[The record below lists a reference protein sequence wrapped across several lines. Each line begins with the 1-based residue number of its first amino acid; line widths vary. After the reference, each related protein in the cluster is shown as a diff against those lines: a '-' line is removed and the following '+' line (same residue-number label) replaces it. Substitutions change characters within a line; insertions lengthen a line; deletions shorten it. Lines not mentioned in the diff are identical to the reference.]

1 MPVPTVFI
9 SYSHRDESWKNRL
22 LPQLHALE
30 QAGIGMRVWHDRKID
45 GGDQWYP
52 EIQEA
57 MANAA
62 VGVLLISPD
71 FLASGFIT
79 KEEVPYLI
87 ERQEKHGMLLIPV
100 LVRKC
105 PWKAHRWL
113 ADRQMVPRDGKC
125 VAIDF
130 PGDQADAVFSDVAEA
145 VYLHFAQLAAQPQT
159 ASSIPSGVQQLAQAE
174 AAKVPA
180 KVIEPPPAPEWPPLD
195 PGRVDLS
202 HLPETGAALF
212 GRDDTLTF
220 LDQTWASQGSDTRVL
235 AFKAQGGVGKSTLI
249 NHWLAEMRRDHF
261 RGATRVFGWSFYSQG
276 VREQGAPSADAFV
289 AAALRFFGDETM
301 AASAAS
307 PWDKG
312 QRLARFVGAER
323 ALLVLDGMEPLQSAQ
338 PVDRDKLRDPALE
351 ALLRG
356 LAKQSAGLCLI
367 TTREPLADLGKK
379 SGIVECDLEQITPQ
393 AGRALLR
400 ALHVAGTDAELESLA
415 ARFGPHALAI
425 SLLGVYLH
433 EQPGRRIGPAT
444 ALEQMPG
451 QTPVDRVLAGF
462 EKWLGPGAEVEA
474 LRLLGFFDRPADEGC
489 LRALRASPAIP
500 GLTELL
506 AGMTDADWPRV
517 LARLDKLRL
526 IHARHGDTG
535 SRFVDTHPII
545 REHFAGQLREKNPD
559 AWREGH
565 RRLYEHLCATTKEGD
580 QPTLADL
587 QPLYQAVAH
596 GCQAGMYEEVGLQVY
611 RRRIHRSA
619 EIYPLHKL
627 GAFGTELGAIASFFE
642 KPWTQP
648 APALSHEGQAWL
660 LSQAAFGLRAVGRL
674 TEALEPMRAGLVN
687 QVQRQSWTNAAAVA
701 SNLSELELTLGEIA
715 GAVGDAE
722 QSVTHA
728 DRSGDAFQRI
738 ASRTTHAD
746 ALHQA
751 GRRVEAEARFHE
763 AEQMQAKRQLAYSL
777 LYSLPG
783 FQYCNLLLA
792 TPERAAWRICLG
804 SAGFQPAVSG
814 ILPETSQRAD
824 FQRSSAA
831 YEKPPPNAAQ
841 DARRSGLEARAPLIE
856 SCHAVSQRGQKMF
869 EWRVPGDSLLDIA
882 LDHLT
887 LGRAS
892 LYAAILEGRDGA
904 LRRPC
909 AAEARN
915 PMAPASRT
923 GSSQHDDPA
932 SDEFETARRELDAAV
947 DGLRRAAAQEFIV
960 GGLLTRAW
968 LCFLTGA
975 HMDSTALASSPQA
988 GSPQAA
994 SEHFASAQ
1002 DDLDEAWEIAERGPM
1017 KLFMADIHLYRAR
1030 LFGKSGGVGSNR
1042 WRKVSVGQEFGWHPT
1057 RTEG

>member
-9 SYSHRDESWKNRL
+9 SYSHQDESWKNRL

-57 MANAA
+57 MGNAA
-62 VGVLLISPD
+62 VALLLVSPD

-100 LVRKC
+100 LIRKC

-113 ADRQMVPRDGKC
+113 ADRQMIPRDGKC

-145 VYLHFAQLAAQPQT
+145 VYLHFYKLAAQPEKAAVIPANVQT
-159 ASSIPSGVQQLAQAE
+159 LAE
-174 AAKVPA
+174 AEVNKTPIKARAARSVETSAELPK
-180 KVIEPPPAPEWPPLD
+180 D
-195 PGRVDLS
+195 RVDLS

-212 GRDDTLTF
+212 GRDDELTL
-220 LDQTWASQGSDTRVL
+220 LDKVWAGEAPSADGVPKRVL

-289 AAALRFFGDETM
+289 AAALTFFGDETV

-312 QRLARFVGAER
+312 QRLATLVGAER

-338 PVDRDKLRDPALE
+338 PVDRGKLRDPALE

-400 ALHVAGTDAELESLA
+400 ALHVAGTDTDLESLA

-444 ALEQMPG
+444 ALEKMPG
-451 QTPVDRVLAGF
+451 KTPVDRVLAGF
-462 EKWLGPGAEVEA
+462 EKWLGPSAELEA

-489 LRALRASPAIP
+489 LQALRAKPPIP
-500 GLTELL
+500 SVTEWL
-506 AGMTDADWPRV
+506 AGMADAEWPRV
-517 LARLDKLRL
+517 LARLEKLRL

-535 SRFVDTHPII
+535 RRFVDAHPII
-545 REHFAGQLREKNPD
+545 REHFAEQLREKNPG

-580 QPTLADL
+580 QPTLEDL

-596 GCQAGMYEEVGLQVY
+596 GCQAGLQQEACDKVLFTRI
-611 RRRIHRSA
+611 RRGNA
-619 EIYPLHKL
+619 DYPRTKL
-627 GAFGTELGAIASFFE
+627 GAFGSDLGAVACFFDP
-642 KPWTQP
+642 PWRRVSPTLTD
-648 APALSHEGQAWL
+648 ADQAWML
-660 LSQAAFGLRAVGRL
+660 GVAAFTLRGLGRL
-674 TEALEPMRAGLVN
+674 TESLEPMRETLKLYEKQGRWKQAAQGAG
-687 QVQRQSWTNAAAVA
+687 
-701 SNLSELELTLGEIA
+701 NLSELELTLGEVT

-722 QSVTHA
+722 QSVTYA
-728 DRSGDAFQRI
+728 DRSGNVFERM
-738 ASRTTHAD
+738 SNRTAHAD

-751 GRRVEAEARFHE
+751 GRRAEAETRFRE
-763 AEQMQAKRQLAYSL
+763 AEKMQQEREPAHPL
-777 LYSLPG
+777 LYSVGG
-783 FQYCNLLLA
+783 FRYCDLLLTA
-792 TPERAAWRICLG
+792 PERAAWQQIL
-804 SAGFQPAVSG
+804 SLNSQPSTLNLSESCRSV
-814 ILPETSQRAD
+814 SQRAE
-824 FQRSSAA
+824 QTLKWEEGMR
-831 YEKPPPNAAQ
+831 
-841 DARRSGLEARAPLIE
+841 GAPL
-856 SCHAVSQRGQKMF
+856 
-869 EWRVPGDSLLDIA
+869 LDFA
-882 LDHLT
+882 FHHLT
-887 LGRAS
+887 LGRAALS
-892 LYAAILEGRDGA
+892 GAILEDRDGA
-904 LRRPC
+904 VGRPREGQ
-909 AAEARN
+909 ASNPAERSSLA
-915 PMAPASRT
+915 
-923 GSSQHDDPA
+923 GSSQRDDPT
-932 SDEFETARRELDAAV
+932 SNEFETARRELDTAV
-947 DGLRRAAAQEFIV
+947 DGFRRAGQAQELPR
-960 GGLLTRAW
+960 GLRTRAW
-968 LCFLTGA
+968 FSFVEASFFAKATKDESAHKLRGDSQEGA
-975 HMDSTALASSPQA
+975 RLFS
-988 GSPQAA
+988 
-994 SEHFASAQ
+994 SAQ
-1002 DDLDEAWEIAERGPM
+1002 ADLDEAWEIAERGPM
-1017 KLFMADIHLYRAR
+1017 KLFLADIHLYRAR
-1030 LFGKSGGVGSNR
+1030 LFGNR
-1042 WRKVSVGQEFGWHPT
+1042 KAETGNRKEEMQYPWESPAADLAAAEKLINECGYHRRDEELADAKAVILAP
-1057 RTEG
+1057 

>member
-9 SYSHRDESWKNRL
+9 SYSHQDESWKNKL

-30 QAGIGMRVWHDRKID
+30 QAGIDMQVWHDRKID

-100 LVRKC
+100 LIRKC

-113 ADRQMVPRDGKC
+113 ADRQMIPRDGKC

-130 PGDQADAVFSDVAEA
+130 PGDHADTVFNDVAEA
-145 VYLHFAQLAAQPQT
+145 VYLHFAQLAVRPQT
-159 ASSIPSGVQQLAQAE
+159 ASSIPAGVQQLAQVEVARI
-174 AAKVPA
+174 PA
-180 KVIEPPPAPEWPPLD
+180 TASEPPPAPEWPPLD
-195 PGRVDLS
+195 PSRVDLS

-220 LDQTWASQGSDTRVL
+220 LDQAWSSQGSDTRVL

-289 AAALRFFGDETM
+289 AAALTFFGDETM

-312 QRLARFVGAER
+312 HRLARLIGADR

-338 PVDRDKLRDPALE
+338 WVDRGKLRDPALE

-400 ALHVAGTDAELESLA
+400 ALHVVGADAELESLA

-451 QTPVDRVLAGF
+451 KTPVDRVLAGF
-462 EKWLGPGAEVEA
+462 EKWLDPNAELEA

-489 LRALRASPAIP
+489 LQTLRAQPAIP

-506 AGMTDADWPRV
+506 AGMAEADWHRV
-517 LARLDKLRL
+517 LARLDNLRL
-526 IHARHGDTG
+526 IHVRHGDTG
-535 SRFVDTHPII
+535 KRFVDTHPII
-545 REHFAGQLREKNPD
+545 REHFAEQLRDKNLD

-565 RRLYEHLCATTKEGD
+565 RRLYEFLRASTPDKP
-580 QPTLADL
+580 QPTLEDL

-596 GCQAGMYEEVGLQVY
+596 GCEAGLQQLACDDVY
-611 RRRIHRSA
+611 RDRILRGSEVYA
-619 EIYPLHKL
+619 IHKL
-627 GAFGTELGAIASFFE
+627 GANGSDLGAIACFFE
-642 KPWTQP
+642 QPWSRISGSLLEP
-648 APALSHEGQAWL
+648 AQSWL
-660 LSQAAFGLRAVGRL
+660 LNEAAFRLRSLGRL
-674 TEALEPMRAGLVN
+674 SEALEPIRAAMR
-687 QVQRQSWTNAAAVA
+687 TNASKQEWENAAICA
-701 SNLSELELTLGEIA
+701 STLSELELTLGEVA
-715 GAVGDAE
+715 GALGDAE
-722 QSVTHA
+722 QSVTYA
-728 DRSGDAFQRI
+728 DHSGDAFQRM
-738 ASRTTHAD
+738 ARRTNAAD
-746 ALHQA
+746 VLHQA
-751 GRRVEAEARFHE
+751 GRQAEAETRFRE
-763 AEQMQAKRQLAYSL
+763 AEQMQKERQPGCPL
-777 LYSLPG
+777 LYGVAG
-783 FQYCNLLLA
+783 FRYCGLLLDA
-792 TPERAAWRICLG
+792 SERAAWRQILCVN
-804 SAGFQPAVSG
+804 SQPST
-814 ILPETSQRAD
+814 LH
-824 FQRSSAA
+824 
-831 YEKPPPNAAQ
+831 
-841 DARRSGLEARAPLIE
+841 LIE
-856 SCHAVSQRGQKMF
+856 SCRTVSERAAQTVKWLEAAR
-869 EWRVPGDSLLDIA
+869 RDLVSAA
-882 LDHLT
+882 LDRLT
-887 LGRAS
+887 LGRAA
-892 LYAAILEGRDGA
+892 LYAAILKDSD
-904 LRRPC
+904 LRLLI
-909 AAEARN
+909 
-915 PMAPASRT
+915 
-923 GSSQHDDPA
+923 
-932 SDEFETARRELDAAV
+932 SDLSPIDAAM
-947 DGLRRAAAQEFIV
+947 DGVRRAGTTHHIPR
-960 GGLLTRAW
+960 GLLTRAW
-968 LCFLTGA
+968 LRFVIGARTG
-975 HMDSTALASSPQA
+975 P
-988 GSPQAA
+988 
-994 SEHFASAQ
+994 ESAQ

-1017 KLFMADIHLYRAR
+1017 KLHMADIHLYRAR
-1030 LFGKSGGVGSNR
+1030 LFGSRNSEVGSANEA
-1042 WRKVSVGQEFGWHPT
+1042 GQYPWESPQADLAAAEKLINDCGYHRRDEELADAKAVLLAP
-1057 RTEG
+1057 

>member
-1 MPVPTVFI
+1 MPAPTVFI
-9 SYSHRDESWKNRL
+9 SYSHQDESWKNKL

-30 QAGIGMRVWHDRKID
+30 QAGINMQVWHDRKID

-113 ADRQMVPRDGKC
+113 ADRQMIPRDGKC

-130 PGDQADAVFSDVAEA
+130 PGDHVDAVFSEVAEA
-145 VYLHFAQLAAQPQT
+145 VYLHFYKLAAQPEKAAVIPASVQT
-159 ASSIPSGVQQLAQAE
+159 LAE
-174 AAKVPA
+174 AEVNKTPIKARAARSVETCAELPQ
-180 KVIEPPPAPEWPPLD
+180 
-195 PGRVDLS
+195 GRVDLS

-212 GRDDTLTF
+212 GRDDELTL
-220 LDQTWASQGSDTRVL
+220 LDKVWAGEAPPADGVPTRVL

-312 QRLARFVGAER
+312 QRLARLVGAER

-338 PVDRDKLRDPALE
+338 PVDRGKLRDPALE

-356 LAKQSAGLCLI
+356 LAKQSAGLCII

-379 SGIVECDLEQITPQ
+379 SGIVERDLEQITPQ

-400 ALHVAGTDAELESLA
+400 ALHVAGTDVELESLA
-415 ARFGPHALAI
+415 ERFGPHALAI

-433 EQPGRRIGPAT
+433 EQPGHRIGPAK

-451 QTPVDRVLAGF
+451 SKTPVDRVLAGF
-462 EKWLGPGAEVEA
+462 EKWLDPSVELEA

-489 LRALRASPAIP
+489 LQALRARPVIP
-500 GLTELL
+500 GVTELL
-506 AGMTDADWPRV
+506 AGTADADWPRV
-517 LARLDKLRL
+517 LARLDQLRL

-535 SRFVDTHPII
+535 KRFVDTHPII
-545 REHFAGQLREKNPD
+545 REHFAEQLREKNPD

-565 RRLYEHLCATTKEGD
+565 RRLYEHLRVSTEDKDE
-580 QPTLADL
+580 PTLEDL

-596 GCQAGMYEEVGLQVY
+596 GCQAGLQQEAFNKVLYERLD
-611 RRRIHRSA
+611 RREA
-619 EIYPLHKL
+619 YGWKKL
-627 GAFGTELGAIASFFE
+627 GAFGTTAGAVSCFFE
-642 KPWTQP
+642 QPWNRIST
-648 APALSHEGQAWL
+648 ALT
-660 LSQAAFGLRAVGRL
+660 AADQGWALNEAAMCLRALGRP
-674 TEALEPMRAGLVN
+674 TEALEPMRAGMKLAAK
-687 QVQRQSWTNAAAVA
+687 RDSWKNAAAGA
-701 SNLSELELTLGEIA
+701 GSLSQLELTLGEVV

-722 QSVTHA
+722 QSVTYA
-728 DRSGDAFQRI
+728 ARSGDAFMRVI
-738 ASRTTHAD
+738 NDTVYAD

-751 GRRVEAEARFHE
+751 GRRGDAKSRFRE
-763 AEQMQAKRQLAYSL
+763 AEQMQAERQPDYPL

-783 FQYCNLLLA
+783 FYYCDLLLA
-792 TPERAAWRICLG
+792 APERATWR
-804 SAGFQPAVSG
+804 Q
-814 ILPETSQRAD
+814 ILSLNSHPSTLP
-824 FQRSSAA
+824 FT
-831 YEKPPPNAAQ
+831 
-841 DARRSGLEARAPLIE
+841 E
-856 SCHAVSQRGQKMF
+856 SCRTVSLRASQTLKWVAT
-869 EWRVPGDSLLDIA
+869 EDWRLDIA

-887 LGRAS
+887 LGRAA
-892 LYAAILEGRDGA
+892 LYAAILEG
-904 LRRPC
+904 
-909 AAEARN
+909 
-915 PMAPASRT
+915 
-923 GSSQHDDPA
+923 
-932 SDEFETARRELDAAV
+932 SDFRLLTSDLSHIDAAV
-947 DGLRRAAAQEFIV
+947 AGLRSAASQDHIPR
-960 GGLLTRAW
+960 GLLTRAW
-968 LCFLTGA
+968 LRFLVG
-975 HMDSTALASSPQA
+975 MLI
-988 GSPQAA
+988 GS
-994 SEHFASAQ
+994 ESAQ
-1002 DDLDEAWEIAERGPM
+1002 EDLDEAWEIAERGPM
-1017 KLFMADIHLYRAR
+1017 KLHMADLHLYRAR
-1030 LFGKSGGVGSNR
+1030 LFGNR
-1042 WRKVSVGQEFGWHPT
+1042 KAETGNRKEEMQYPWESPAADLAAAEKLIHACGYHRRDEELADAKAAILS
-1057 RTEG
+1057 R

>member
-9 SYSHRDESWKNRL
+9 SYSHQDESWKNKL

-87 ERQEKHGMLLIPV
+87 ERQEKHGMMLIPV
-100 LVRKC
+100 LIRQC

-113 ADRQMVPRDGKC
+113 ADRQMIPRDGKS

-145 VYLHFAQLAAQPQT
+145 VYLHFYKLTAQPEKAAVIPASVQT
-159 ASSIPSGVQQLAQAE
+159 LAE
-174 AAKVPA
+174 AEVNKTPIKARAAWSAETCAELPK
-180 KVIEPPPAPEWPPLD
+180 D
-195 PGRVDLS
+195 RVDLS

-212 GRDDTLTF
+212 GRDDELTL
-220 LDQTWASQGSDTRVL
+220 LDKVWAGEAPSADGVPTRVL

-289 AAALRFFGDETM
+289 AAALTFFGDETM

-307 PWDKG
+307 PWEKG
-312 QRLARFVGAER
+312 QRLARLVGAER
-323 ALLVLDGMEPLQSAQ
+323 ALLILDGMEPLQSAH
-338 PVDRDKLRDPALE
+338 PVDRGKLRDPALE

-356 LAKQSAGLCLI
+356 LAKQSAGLCLV

-451 QTPVDRVLAGF
+451 KTPVDRVLAGF
-462 EKWLGPGAEVEA
+462 EKWLGPSAELEA

-489 LRALRASPAIP
+489 LQALRATPAIP

-506 AGMTDADWPRV
+506 ARMADADWPRV
-517 LARLDKLRL
+517 LARLDQLRL

-535 SRFVDTHPII
+535 KRFVDTHPII
-545 REHFAGQLREKNPD
+545 REHFAEQLGEKNPD
-559 AWREGH
+559 AWRAAH
-565 RRLYEHLCATTKEGD
+565 RRLYEYLCATTKEGD
-580 QPTLADL
+580 QPTLEDL

-596 GCQAGMYEEVGLQVY
+596 GCQAGLQQEADAKVY
-611 RRRIHRSA
+611 YARIMRGDENYSV
-619 EIYPLHKL
+619 HKL
-627 GAFGTELGAIASFFE
+627 GAFGSELGAIACFFE
-642 KPWTQP
+642 QPWSRVS
-648 APALSHEGQAWL
+648 PALSEATEAWYL
-660 LSQAAFGLRAVGRL
+660 NEAAFRLRALGRL
-674 TEALEPMRAGLVN
+674 TEALEPIRATMKITASK
-687 QVQRQSWTNAAAVA
+687 QEWKNAAVCAG
-701 SNLSELELTLGEIA
+701 NLSELELTLGEVV
-715 GAVGDAE
+715 GAVGNAE
-722 QSVTHA
+722 QSVTYA
-728 DRSGDAFQRI
+728 DRSGDAFHRMGK
-738 ASRTTHAD
+738 RTVHAD

-751 GRRVEAEARFHE
+751 RRRAEAETRFRE
-763 AEQMQAKRQLAYSL
+763 AEQMLKEDSL
-777 LYSLPG
+777 LYGVAG
-783 FQYCNLLLA
+783 FRYCDLLLA
-792 TPERAAWRICLG
+792 APERAAWQTILECGDVSPSSQPARPRHGKPLGRG
-804 SAGFQPAVSG
+804 SALPTDRQSARSGEESPHSKALRAVF
-814 ILPETSQRAD
+814 QRA
-824 FQRSSAA
+824 AWTL
-831 YEKPPPNAAQ
+831 KT
-841 DARRSGLEARAPLIE
+841 
-856 SCHAVSQRGQKMF
+856 AVADN
-869 EWRVPGDSLLDIA
+869 WLLDIA

-887 LGRAS
+887 LGRAT
-892 LYAAILEGRDGA
+892 LYETILDWSAAFTPLQ
-904 LRRPC
+904 RPNES
-909 AAEARN
+909 A
-915 PMAPASRT
+915 
-923 GSSQHDDPA
+923 G
-932 SDEFETARRELDAAV
+932 RELDAAV
-947 DGLRRAAAQEFIV
+947 DGLRRAGTTHWIPAS
-960 GGLLTRAW
+960 LLTRAW
-968 LCFLTGA
+968 C
-975 HMDSTALASSPQA
+975 S
-988 GSPQAA
+988 
-994 SEHFASAQ
+994 FAEAFSFARATKDESAQ
-1002 DDLDEAWEIAERGPM
+1002 KLRGDRQEAARLFSRAQEDLDEAWEIAERGSM
-1017 KLFMADIHLYRAR
+1017 KLFLADIHLYRAR
-1030 LFGKSGGVGSNR
+1030 LFGRSND
-1042 WRKVSVGQEFGWHPT
+1042 EFRMTKYPWESPDADLAAAEKLINDCGYHRRDEELADAKAVILAT
-1057 RTEG
+1057 